1 MILLTGGSGQVGSQV
16 KKLLDLNEIPYLSP
30 TSKEFPLDNHLE
42 IIHYLSI
49 NYFTTIIH
57 LAAETDVD
65 FCEMNP
71 NLAFERNSKSVA
83 VIADYCVKNS
93 KKVIYLSSSAVLS
106 GGSSFLHPENSAY
119 FPSNVYGASKM
130 RGEIAILESPVEHL
144 IIRASWM
151 LGISTKGPKFAQI
164 IYERISEGAS
174 VSAVFDKFGSLTST
188 KRLAEFIVKNL
199 EFNKSGIVHVASK
212 TPCSRYEIAK
222 FIANYLEKSVVVDS
236 VSNEDFKLPAP
247 RGFSEGLQSENASGY
262 YGYEALSWEDEL
274 MTFLKEIC

>member
-1 MILLTGGSGQVGSQV
+1 VILLTGGSGQVGSQV

-42 IIHYLSI
+42 IIQYLSI

-65 FCEMNP
+65 FCELNP
-71 NLAFERNSKSVA
+71 NVAFDRNSKSVA
-83 VIADYCVKNS
+83 VIADYCLKNS
-93 KKVIYLSSSAVLS
+93 KKIIFLSSSAVLS

-119 FPSNVYGASKM
+119 FPSNVYGDSKM
-130 RGEIAILESPVEHL
+130 KGEIAILESPVEHL

-151 LGISTKGPKFAQI
+151 LGISAKGPKFAQL
-164 IYERISEGAS
+164 IYERISEGES
-174 VSAVFDKFGSLTST
+174 VSAVFDKFGSLTSA
-188 KRLAEFIVKNL
+188 KRLAEFILKNL

-222 FIANYLEKSVVVDS
+222 FIANYLEKSVLVKS
-236 VSNEDFKLPAP
+236 VSNEDFELPAP
-247 RGFSEGLQSENASGY
+247 RGFSEALKSENASGY

-274 MTFLKEIC
+274 MTYLKEIC

>member
-1 MILLTGGSGQVGSQV
+1 VILLTGGSGQVGSQV

-164 IYERISEGAS
+164 IYERISEGES

>member
-222 FIANYLEKSVVVDS
+222 FIANYLGKSVVVDS

>member
-1 MILLTGGSGQVGSQV
+1 VILLTGGSGQVGSQV

>member
-1 MILLTGGSGQVGSQV
+1 VILLTGGSGQVGSQV

-222 FIANYLEKSVVVDS
+222 FIANYLGKSVVVDS

>member
-42 IIHYLSI
+42 IIQYLSI

-65 FCEMNP
+65 FCELNP
-71 NLAFERNSKSVA
+71 NVAFDRNSKSVA
-83 VIADYCVKNS
+83 VIADYCARNS

-151 LGISTKGPKFAQI
+151 LGTSNKGPKFAQI
-164 IYERISEGAS
+164 IFERISKGES

-222 FIANYLEKSVVVDS
+222 FIANYLGKSVVVDS

-274 MTFLKEIC
+274 MTFLKEIR